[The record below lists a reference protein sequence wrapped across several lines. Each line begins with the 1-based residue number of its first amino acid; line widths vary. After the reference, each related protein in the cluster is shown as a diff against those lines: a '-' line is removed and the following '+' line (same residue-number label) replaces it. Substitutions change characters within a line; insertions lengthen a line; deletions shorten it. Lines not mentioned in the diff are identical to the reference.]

1 MAGEKL
7 LLLAADAVLTLIL
20 CGAGVLCR
28 KRDLFAWLHH
38 PLREKFPHISKLF
51 GTVMIG
57 FGLFW
62 LGLMVLLAAFD
73 TP

>member
-1 MAGEKL
+1 MNREKL
-7 LLLAADAVLTLIL
+7 LFLAADAVLALIL
-20 CGAGVLCR
+20 CIAGLLCR
-28 KRDLFAWLHH
+28 KRDLFARLHH
-38 PLREKFPHISKLF
+38 PLWEKFPHISKLF

-62 LGLMVLLAAFD
+62 LGLTVLLAAFG